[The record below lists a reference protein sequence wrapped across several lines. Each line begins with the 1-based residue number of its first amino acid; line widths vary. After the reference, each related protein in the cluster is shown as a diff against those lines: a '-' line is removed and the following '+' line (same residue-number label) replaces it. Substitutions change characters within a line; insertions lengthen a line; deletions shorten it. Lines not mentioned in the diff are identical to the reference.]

1 MDLKTDIEGADLI
14 QRGRAF
20 HKLGAATEK
29 ARSPLHFSLDFGML
43 NLWFDDRRVEVCY
56 PTRARRV
63 PKYFRVSG
71 RVRVNV

>member
-1 MDLKTDIEGADLI
+1 MDLKSDIEGADLI

-43 NLWFDDRRVEVCY
+43 NNLWFDDRRDK
-56 PTRARRV
+56 R
-63 PKYFRVSG
+63 G
-71 RVRVNV
+71 RCSVNKSDR